1 MRAHEVGLKKHLE
14 CRRVTDE
21 QYLRELWSNEV
32 NGYDDSVSNTINI
45 EDRTRIITGDTC
57 CISRLPQRLFGCRGE
72 EFALLSIIQFAFN
85 ENIRDA
91 EEGKS
96 L

>member
-1 MRAHEVGLKKHLE
+1 ME
-14 CRRVTDE
+14 CRRVSDE
-21 QYLRELWSNEV
+21 HHLREELWSNEV
-32 NGYDDSVSNTINI
+32 NGYDDDITNTNNI
-45 EDRTRIITGDTC
+45 EDTTRIRTGDNFYT
-57 CISRLPQRLFGCRGE
+57 SRFPQRVFACRGE